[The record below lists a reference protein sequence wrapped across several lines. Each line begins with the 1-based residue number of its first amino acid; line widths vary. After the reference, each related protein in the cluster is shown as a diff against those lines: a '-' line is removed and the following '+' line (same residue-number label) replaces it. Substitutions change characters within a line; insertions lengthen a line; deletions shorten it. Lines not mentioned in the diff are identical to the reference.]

1 MSARPDQ
8 RPATGAAISRHVPV
22 EEKLKL
28 WVRSGGRCAIC
39 NRYLLEDEFTAHAV
53 NLAELAHNVGHKPTA
68 GSPRGEDGLA
78 VALRNLADNLLLLCG
93 DHHRVVDSRLTR
105 GEYSVEALREIKQRH
120 EDRIEYLTGLGEDAE
135 TVVPRVVG
143 AIRGGNVELSEETV
157 RAAIRSHTTRYPRYG
172 LGYGGAG
179 IELDLRRLPPEGTE
193 GYWAAA
199 ASQIR
204 WVLDGPVRDGVRR
217 GEIRH
222 LSVFAIA
229 RMSLLALVGYHLDDK
244 IPLELYQK
252 QRDGDEGWRW
262 DDSATPV
269 DFELRRARR
278 GDDLARA
285 ALVVSLSGTIAAE
298 DLPDTVADDC
308 PMWEIRPVGVPGN
321 PDILRS
327 FVSLENFAS
336 SYRDFLSRLEQEQPD
351 ASVVDVFPAVPVS
364 AAITLGR
371 AVMRDVHPALRL
383 HERDSSGRF
392 APALELN
399 R

>member
-8 RPATGAAISRHVPV
+8 APATAAAISRHVPV

-39 NRYLLEDEFTAHAV
+39 NRYLLEDEFTANPV
-53 NLAELAHNVGHKPTA
+53 NLSELAHNVGHKPTA
-68 GSPRGEDGLA
+68 RSPRGDDELA

-93 DHHRVVDSRLTR
+93 DHHRVIDSSLTR
-105 GEYSVEALREIKQRH
+105 GEFTVEALHEIKRRH

-135 TVVPRVVG
+135 TVVLRVVG

-157 RAAIRSHTTRYPRYG
+157 RAAIPSHTPRYPRYAI
-172 LGYGGAG
+172 GYGGAD
-179 IELDLRRLPPEGTE
+179 IELDLRGLPSEGTD
-193 GYWAAA
+193 GYWVAA

-229 RMSLLALVGYHLDDK
+229 RMALLALVGYHLDDK
-244 IPLELYQK
+244 IPLDLYQK
-252 QRDGDEGWRW
+252 HRDGDQGWRW
-262 DDSATPV
+262 DDTATPV
-269 DFELRRARR
+269 DFELRRIRR

-285 ALVVSLSGTIAAE
+285 ALVVSFSGTIAIE
-298 DLPDTVADDC
+298 ELPDTVVGC
-308 PMWEIRPVGVPGN
+308 PVWEIRPVDVPGS

-327 FVSLENFAS
+327 FASLENFAS
-336 SYRDFLSRLEQEQPD
+336 SYRDFLSRLEQDQPET
-351 ASVVDVFPAVPVS
+351 SVVDVFPAVPVS

-371 AVMRDVHPALRL
+371 ALMRDVHPALRL

-392 APALELN
+392 VPALELN